1 MADNLNKKNKKPS
14 VYSKTQLNSLIDSE
28 LIQTK
33 KNRNFAN
40 SYQLS
45 DTWKN
50 KKRNWGHSLHGMAS
64 RSGSFPPA
72 LTDYF
77 ISNFSCEH
85 DTVLDPFSGKGTTAL
100 QACLTNRFGI
110 GLDVAPEAY
119 ALTAAK
125 TLPINHDSA
134 VEYLLGLEFTPPSK
148 AELKAVPDEVK
159 IFFHTD
165 VLKQILAFRNAI
177 AEDYSLR
184 HISYLEA
191 PRHEEKQRSKNSA
204 FAQYWTGVMIGILHG
219 SSDLSLS
226 VSCSHSYSMAPNY
239 VANYSKKHGLE
250 KPQRDLKECL
260 IKRSNRL
267 LGDGSVTYKGKAIL
281 GSAMDMPESLNN
293 QVDLI
298 VTSPPYFTA
307 QSYAWDN
314 WLREWF
320 LGFDFKD
327 VRKQIL
333 HTAVEDKY
341 RTAMRAH
348 LEQAYQVLKPG
359 RWAFYVVGDVIKK
372 MKMGAYKIITAEII
386 AQEAQECGFGVELII
401 DDDIPRTSC
410 YNSAFLKEDQ
420 GLKLDRVVCLYRS

>member
-1 MADNLNKKNKKPS
+1 MAENLNKKNKKPS